1 MRRVLASV
9 EVRRQWWWW
18 WWWCR
23 W

>member
-18 WWWCR
+18 WCR